1 MKFTHIPFH
10 KTGFFSKTMTDYLD
24 QKQSIKQF
32 YNNFPDMKG
41 FDSQINEKKKSFDL
55 ATRLK
60 LVTVLKDQYRSVV
73 ATEATTKNINS
84 LENEE
89 TFTIK

>member
-24 QKQSIKQF
+24 QKESIKQF

-41 FDSQINEKKKSFDL
+41 LPHQIQEKGKSFPL
-55 ATRLK
+55 EL
-60 LVTVLKDQYRSVV
+60 
-73 ATEATTKNINS
+73 EKNW
-84 LENEE
+84 
-89 TFTIK
+89 